1 MSDMKKLLQ
10 IVTESGEKARIDEG
24 VNVSINVS
32 GDSPCD
38 VGEVL
43 AKVTNL
49 SSPRPVTPDM
59 MPAPSAPPPMPM
71 MKAIDIVGKA
81 DEPKNPPMH
90 PTMPPMAPETMG
102 QDPMMP
108 DPSEEEAIS
117 TGGIMNPPAGQ
128 SGGAGMGSVEMGGD
142 QAELEALIS
151 QAEED
156 LGLSEQDPE
165 DDEEDDNPYDTVDD
179 IPDHRYNESPM
190 DLTSILKK
198 HSLAFA
204 SWKRGGDIQDDPEFF
219 QDLFD
224 YYSDEMPYGVQ
235 KGREGDPAYWID
247 NQLSQEIGGQD
258 ESLLDPAMGSAHGEG
273 SESKALTMNS
283 SYKDIHD
290 RLREIDRALA
300 KKNEEFKNEPNPSM
314 KDTNYMTK
322 DLAGGLNKPKTMH
335 KHSYKQGDNPMA
347 MEATVRSEWEKYKL
361 GE

>member
-1 MSDMKKLLQ
+1 MKKLLT

-71 MKAIDIVGKA
+71 VKALDIVGKA
-81 DEPKNPPMH
+81 DEPSNPPMH

-102 QDPMMP
+102 ADPMMP
-108 DPSEEEAIS
+108 DPSDEDIG

-128 SGGAGMGSVEMGGD
+128 SGGSSAPSGIQMGGD
-142 QAELEALIS
+142 QAELEALLS
-151 QAEED
+151 QAEEE
-156 LGLSEQDPE
+156 LGLSENDPE
-165 DDEEDDNPYDTVDD
+165 DDEDDNPFDTVDD
-179 IPDHRYNESPM
+179 IPDHRYNEE
-190 DLTSILKK
+190 
-198 HSLAFA
+198 
-204 SWKRGGDIQDDPEFF
+204 PE
-219 QDLFD
+219 
-224 YYSDEMPYGVQ
+224 E
-235 KGREGDPAYWID
+235 E
-247 NQLSQEIGGQD
+247 E
-258 ESLLDPAMGSAHGEG
+258 ESLLDPAMGSAHGEETEG
-273 SESKALTMNS
+273 TWGTAGGAALGAMAGGPLGAAAGAIAGDKLTGDSTEKEDVLEPKAKALTMNS

-290 RLREIDRALA
+290 RLREIDRALQ
-300 KKNEEFKNEPNPSM
+300 KKNEEFKNEPDPSM

-322 DLAGGLNKPKTMH
+322 KIAGGLNKPKTMYPD
-335 KHSYKQGDNPMA
+335 SYKQGDNPMA
-347 MEATVRSEWEKYKL
+347 METVVREEWQKYKD

>member
-1 MSDMKKLLQ
+1 MKKLLT

-59 MPAPSAPPPMPM
+59 MPALSAPPPMPM
-71 MKAIDIVGKA
+71 VKALDIVGKA
-81 DEPKNPPMH
+81 DEPTGPGVPPA
-90 PTMPPMAPETMG
+90 PPGDMEPHVAPEAIG
-102 QDPMMP
+102 QSVMQP
-108 DPSEEEAIS
+108 DPSEEPTDGPS
-117 TGGIMNPPAGQ
+117 TSSQVAPPAG
-128 SGGAGMGSVEMGGD
+128 GVAMGGSED
-142 QAELEALIS
+142 ELEELIS
-151 QAEED
+151 QAEEE
-156 LGLSEQDPE
+156 LGLGSEE
-165 DDEEDDNPYDTVDD
+165 LEEG
-179 IPDHRYNESPM
+179 PM
-190 DLTSILKK
+190 DLNSILAK
-198 HSLAFA
+198 HKLAFNA
-204 SWKRGGDIQDDPEFF
+204 WKRGREIDNDPEFF

-224 YYSDEMPYGVQ
+224 YYSDQMPYGVQ

-247 NQLSQEIGGQD
+247 AQLSKEIGGQD
-258 ESLLDPAMGSAHGEG
+258 ESMLDPAMGSAHSEG
-273 SESKALTMNS
+273 DKAKALTMNS

-290 RLREIDRALA
+290 RLREIDQALQ
-300 KKNEEFKNEPNPSM
+300 KKNEEFKNQPNPKMS
-314 KDTNYMTK
+314 DTNYMTK

-347 MEATVRSEWEKYKL
+347 METVVRSEWEKFKL